1 IDAHDGILPDRTWLC
16 VGSGTDR
23 HFHAIVSDVVS
34 AIGFVG
40 WPAMARLVRAEFL
53 SLRTREFVIADEAL
67 GASDAR
73 LIFHTILPNV
83 LPLITSTR
91 PCSWQRRFC
100 LSLVRAF
107 WALAIRT
114 TSVGAT

>member
-1 IDAHDGILPDRTWLC
+1 MTRWRRVGTNIGALGRLGLLDRGAHGGHLLVLWGLGRRGIDAHDGILPDRTWLC

-67 GASDAR
+67 
-73 LIFHTILPNV
+73 
-83 LPLITSTR
+83 
-91 PCSWQRRFC
+91 
-100 LSLVRAF
+100 
-107 WALAIRT
+107 
-114 TSVGAT
+114 